1 MSEQKTDFQIAWEL
15 SQTKDK
21 PFFVD
26 TIKKLLNAYDGEEIS
41 FSKFV
46 EELNV
51 SAWKWRGLP
60 ENSGDRDCEELKKEV
75 EYKTNYYED
84 KCEMMR
90 RIQIENEQR
99 ISELE
104 KEVERLK
111 GLIDEAYKTGWFDSP
126 EEEGDTKTC
135 KEGLE
140 DFKTENNL

>member
-51 SAWKWRGLP
+51 SAWK
-60 ENSGDRDCEELKKEV
+60 LK
-75 EYKTNYYED
+75 D
-84 KCEMMR
+84 
-90 RIQIENEQR
+90 
-99 ISELE
+99 
-104 KEVERLK
+104 
-111 GLIDEAYKTGWFDSP
+111 
-126 EEEGDTKTC
+126 
-135 KEGLE
+135 
-140 DFKTENNL
+140 